1 MRIYE
6 LSKLLKVTSKEIM
19 DAAEKELGIEGI
31 KNHMSSVRELDAA
44 RIQKLFLKTREE
56 TGKKEA
62 PSKPAVQ
69 DRDKKPK
76 AKTEKKQ
83 TPEETAK
90 ELEEKKKARPR
101 RSLQKKEKGKKQQY
115 RKVKDSD
122 EEKEY
127 LVGESIV
134 VKDFAEMLD
143 IPVNIL
149 ITKLI
154 TNGVMANLN
163 QEIDFDTAYL
173 IAEEMDIN
181 IQRMEDDE
189 EDEIEILQEEFDSED
204 AEEDLEPRLPIVTVM
219 GHVDHGKTS
228 LLDAIRNTN
237 ITVSEA
243 GGITQH
249 IGASVIEINGKKITF
264 LDTPG
269 HEAFTAMRSRGAKVT
284 DIAILVVAAD
294 DGIMPQTIEA
304 INHAKAAEV
313 PIIVAIN
320 KIDKPN
326 INIDRVK
333 QELAEHKLLTEE
345 WGGDTICVE
354 VSALKRIGIDELLEM
369 VLLVAEVE
377 ELKANPNR
385 LAKGTIIEA
394 NLDKGRGPVATVLIE
409 KGTLHKGDFIIT
421 GSSYG
426 KVRVMINSRG
436 RRIISAGPSTPVEV
450 TGLSEV
456 PEAGDILYAVK
467 DEKLAKSLVEA
478 KKKKTKAETGKAN
491 PKVSLDD
498 LFNRIQAGEIKDLNL
513 IVKADVKGS
522 IEAIKQSLEKLS
534 IEEVK
539 VNTIHGGV
547 GGINETDVMLASAS
561 NAIVIGFNVRPTSSA
576 TELAKREN
584 VDIRTYRVIYNAIDD
599 IQAAVKGML
608 DPEFKETVIGRAEVR
623 ATFKVPNAGTIAG
636 SYVTSGKITRKSK
649 VRLLRNDIVI
659 HEGDISSL
667 RRFKDDASEVATG
680 YECGIS
686 LDKFNDLK
694 EGDIIEAYIIEEI
707 KR

>member
-204 AEEDLEPRLPIVTVM
+204 AEEDLEPRPPIVTVM

-467 DEKLAKSLVEA
+467 DEKLAKSLVEV